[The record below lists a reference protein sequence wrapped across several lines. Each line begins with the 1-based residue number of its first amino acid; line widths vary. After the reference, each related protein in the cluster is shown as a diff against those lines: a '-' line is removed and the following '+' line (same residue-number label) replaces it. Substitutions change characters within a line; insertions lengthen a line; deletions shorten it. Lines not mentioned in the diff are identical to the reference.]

1 MTRDEG
7 VHDRGYVFANVSFQ
21 KRKRV
26 IALKNGI
33 RDGAFRARPRGAPR
47 ERWPYSL
54 GVVHLTDV
62 PSPLGLPEL
71 FSTPDEH
78 FVEGGVEPEM
88 LRDDRV
94 EVERD
99 PFLQARRAAA
109 KPGKETPTGSRR
121 AYAPARAHKR
131 DRVPASR
138 RCANTHSSK
147 ARERPHCRQTTRRAG
162 PSPEVGTGGGLSLPS
177 RDGLGAVAGGGC

>member
-33 RDGAFRARPRGAPR
+33 RDCAFRARPRGAPR

-121 AYAPARAHKR
+121 AYAPARTHKR
-131 DRVPASR
+131 RQGACFPTVREHAPQQSARASTLQADHTP
-138 RCANTHSSK
+138 C
-147 ARERPHCRQTTRRAG
+147 G
-162 PSPEVGTGGGLSLPS
+162 PLSGGGH
-177 RDGLGAVAGGGC
+177 GWGAISAQP

>member
-1 MTRDEG
+1 MTKEYMAG
-7 VHDRGYVFANVSFQ
+7 GMCLQKVSFQ

-33 RDGAFRARPRGAPR
+33 RDCAPRARPRGAPR

-78 FVEGGVEPEM
+78 FVEVGVEPEM

-99 PFLQARRAAA
+99 PFLQARWAAA

-121 AYAPARAHKR
+121 ACAPART
-131 DRVPASR
+131 PCFS
-138 RCANTHSSK
+138 T
-147 ARERPHCRQTTRRAG
+147 AREHPPQQSARASTLRADHTPWG
-162 PSPEVGTGGGLSLPS
+162 PLSGGGH
-177 RDGLGAVAGGGC
+177 GWGAISAQP

>member
-1 MTRDEG
+1 MTGGMCLQKVR
-7 VHDRGYVFANVSFQ
+7 FQ

-33 RDGAFRARPRGAPR
+33 RDCALRARPRRAPR

-99 PFLQARRAAA
+99 SLLQARRAAA

-121 AYAPARAHKR
+121 ADAPARTHKR

-138 RCANTHSSK
+138 RCANTHRSE
-147 ARERPHCRQTTRRAG
+147 ARERPHCRQNARRAG
-162 PSPEVGTGGGLSLPS
+162 PSPEVGTGGGAISAQP
-177 RDGLGAVAGGGC
+177 